1 MKHIV
6 WAVAAFAFI
15 FTGTAGSARG
25 FSVGIFAANT
35 IDAGIGEYLLYDRS
49 GNAKQDE
56 LVVPGAGLFADYTF
70 TGGFSV
76 RTGVE
81 MYELVS
87 GGNIH
92 GGDMYEGS
100 FESETEYSAA
110 AVPVLLGF
118 TASPDKG
125 RTNIYAYTG
134 LVVSRI
140 EIKHDETK
148 YLPSAVGGT
157 YPVYNNSEHDTIVPG
172 FAAVFGMEKRI
183 FYGFYIM
190 LEYAFYKC
198 ESIRR
203 EESTKYDPFDVDP
216 ESTEPITHYESNEF
230 YGLPRQVVRIGLK
243 YSF

>member
-70 TGGFSV
+70 TGGFSL

-92 GGDMYEGS
+92 GEPLEIGTEP

-110 AVPVLLGF
+110 AVPLLLGF

-125 RTNIYAYTG
+125 RTNIYAYAG

-140 EIKHDETK
+140 EIKHNETK
-148 YLPSAVGGT
+148 SYPNPVAGGPLLT
-157 YPVYNNSEHDTIVPG
+157 GYTNSEHDTIVPG

-183 FYGFYIM
+183 FYGFYVMI
-190 LEYAFYKC
+190 EYAFYKC

-203 EESTKYDPFDVDP
+203 EESTEYDP
-216 ESTEPITHYESNEF
+216 SKTEPFSTFETNEY